1 MQKIRLK
8 PLAIS
13 LIYMVITITLVMSLM
28 LLGQDLLKEKPK
40 LNYITTSTITEDVK
54 PVMQEMKVFKRPYK
68 DDTIQILQNYYDY
81 KGDKSVQE
89 KSLILYE
96 NTYLQNSGIDY
107 GNNNEFDV
115 LSIYEGKV
123 LDVRED
129 NILGKTVDVEHSNNL
144 ISTYQCLNKV
154 NVKKGDTVGINDLIG
169 TSGLCNINKDLGN
182 HLHLEVSYDGKII
195 NPESIYEKSLENINA

>member
-54 PVMQEMKVFKRPYK
+54 PVMQEIKVFKRPYN

-96 NTYLQNSGIDY
+96 NTYLQNSGVDY
-107 GNNNEFDV
+107 GKEETFDV
-115 LSIYEGKV
+115 VSIYPGKV
-123 LDVRED
+123 LDIIED
-129 NILGKTVDVEHSNNL
+129 DILGKTIQIEHSNNL
-144 ISTYQCLNKV
+144 IATYQCLGTIKIS
-154 NVKKGDTVGINDLIG
+154 KDDTVIEGQVIA
-169 TSGLCNINKDLGN
+169 TSGTCNISKNLGN
-182 HLHLEVSYDGKII
+182 HLHLEISNEGKMI
-195 NPESIYEKSLENINA
+195 NPESIFNKNINEL